1 MGPSG
6 LQGQAGFSRPQDWSC
21 KSHSDTGP
29 SRWQAPSEAFRH
41 RKVLPVHRVTPWVHT
56 AGQEA
61 WGGARDP
68 GHGCVPQLTGHLSSP
83 TRSLG
88 DGDPQGRA
96 GGRAFPLKATPKV
109 PKLAWSQ
116 LSCSPGCRSGVWPLL
131 PCFLGSLFPL
141 HGALPASLLLS
152 LAIFPDDLKQA
163 PCLRGPQSTKHHPPL
178 HCKHC
183 HLFQE
188 WPLSTH
194 SSLIHRTALGRGTLI
209 TISLTKNSGLWKEEA
224 T

>member
-1 MGPSG
+1 MGAHSWPGSMG
-6 LQGQAGFSRPQDWSC
+6 WS
-21 KSHSDTGP
+21 TGP
-29 SRWQAPSEAFRH
+29 GAWLCPSADWAPELSHTEPWGWRPPGQSWGQGFPPQSHPKGSQA
-41 RKVLPVHRVTPWVHT
+41 T
-56 AGQEA
+56 
-61 WGGARDP
+61 
-68 GHGCVPQLTGHLSSP
+68 
-83 TRSLG
+83 
-88 DGDPQGRA
+88 
-96 GGRAFPLKATPKV
+96 
-109 PKLAWSQ
+109 WSQ

-141 HGALPASLLLS
+141 HGPLPASLLLS